1 MEYSLKIKRFKTPTD
16 ANWVTTISGGY
27 MDIKG
32 RVYDFSKASDARKK
46 ADGTISNPFDDEGG
60 YWKANAELT
69 GLINP
74 FTNPISN
81 AAVTETRIEVSFTDT
96 RGWGSQIPGDNYFEY
111 VGRSAITKI
120 EKRYKEL
127 YGVEIDLSF
136 VKIPDPPKEEPAV
149 TAPITASASGPSA
162 STTTTTT
169 EIAAATSSTTGAS
182 ASGASASNIDG
193 EFTFNVEQESLFIGN
208 NNQFGTLSIIGIG
221 EIKDESIDKPVDEEL
236 PIGVEDEVI
245 DEEYGEEAFSG
256 EEEAALILQKGNEF
270 TVIDSESTNSIKGID
285 PENPD
290 PALSTNSDAKYPVSK
305 NTDGNIKKIIE
316 VAKKSG
322 VTNKYAIA
330 AMLAI
335 CKKECGLVPQNE
347 GSYSGTGAARI
358 KKIFSKFRKYSDSE
372 VDRIKKNHKEFFDII
387 YGAKY
392 GNAADEG
399 YKYRGRGLN
408 QITFKGNYIKYKG
421 LSGHDI
427 VGDPDL
433 LNKIDVAAKCLV
445 EYFKANIKSAPA
457 SIESKYNFSDIN
469 SFKNLDDAIG
479 AMYHANAG
487 WGKGYNE
494 IVADST
500 GGRAKAFKYVGPLYN
515 TYLKG

>member
-16 ANWVTTISGGY
+16 ANWITTISGGY
-27 MDIKG
+27 LDIKG

-136 VKIPDPPKEEPAV
+136 VKIPDPPKEEPVV

-193 EFTFNVEQESLFIGN
+193 EFTFNVEQDNTFIGV
-208 NNQFGTLSIIGIG
+208 NNQFGTLYTIGIG
-221 EIKDESIDKPVDEEL
+221 EIKEEPLDIPEEL
-236 PIGVEDEVI
+236 LPEEGL
-245 DEEYGEEAFSG
+245 DEEYQEEGFSG
-256 EEEAALILQKGNEF
+256 LEE
-270 TVIDSESTNSIKGID
+270 TSIKID
-285 PENPD
+285 YTPTEAD
-290 PALSTNSDAKYPVSK
+290 KQSEVTDTKTLSGPVEIPKPKEGEMTISAA
-305 NTDGNIKKIIE
+305 GLKKLK
-316 VAKKSG
+316 AH
-322 VTNKYAIA
+322 
-330 AMLAI
+330 
-335 CKKECGLVPQNE
+335 E
-347 GSYSGTGAARI
+347 GSRSTIYDDATGGSIASYASCKGFPTIGVGHLIDKNERS
-358 KKIFSKFRKYSDSE
+358 IFSKYLKPGKMTTDEIDNLLLKDLAS
-372 VDRIKKNHKEFFDII
+372 RIKTLNKKLKVKVTQGQFEALLSMGFNTGFGSNSFLKAIAFT
-387 YGAKY
+387 
-392 GNAADEG
+392 NEG
-399 YKYRGRGLN
+399 KKQEASN
-408 QITFKGNYIKYKG
+408 QINSGPKTSKGKLVPG
-421 LSGHDI
+421 LVTRRKDES
-427 VGDPDL
+427 
-433 LNKIDVAAKCLV
+433 VA
-445 EYFKANIKSAPA
+445 
-457 SIESKYNFSDIN
+457 
-469 SFKNLDDAIG
+469 
-479 AMYHANAG
+479 
-487 WGKGYNE
+487 
-494 IVADST
+494 
-500 GGRAKAFKYVGPLYN
+500 
-515 TYLKG
+515 YLA

>member
-1 MEYSLKIKRFKTPTD
+1 MEYTIKIKGFKTPTD
-16 ANWVTTISGGY
+16 ANFVTTISGGY
-27 MDIKG
+27 LDIKG
-32 RVYDFSKASDARKK
+32 RIYDFSKAKEPEKK
-46 ADGTISNPFDDEGG
+46 ADGTIINPFDDEGG

-74 FTNPISN
+74 FTNPITN
-81 AAVTETRIEVSFTDT
+81 VAVKETRIEVSFTDM
-96 RGWGSQIPGDNYFEY
+96 RGWGREIIGDGYFKY
-111 VGRSAITKI
+111 IAGSCIDIIK
-120 EKRYKEL
+120 KRYKDL
-127 YGVEIDLSF
+127 YGVELDLSYTK
-136 VKIPDPPKEEPAV
+136 VPEAPKEPV
-149 TAPITASASGPSA
+149 VDTPITASASGPSS
-162 STTTTTT
+162 STVTT
-169 EIAAATSSTTGAS
+169 EVPTTPSNVTGAS

-193 EFTFNVEQESLFIGN
+193 EFTFNIEQENLFIGT
-208 NNQFGTLSIIGIG
+208 NQFGTLTIIGVG
-221 EIKDESIDKPVDEEL
+221 DIKDESVDKPTEDIPPVDE
-236 PIGVEDEVI
+236 I
-245 DEEYGEEAFSG
+245 DEEYGEEGWTG
-256 EEEAALILQKGNEF
+256 EEEGVLILQSSGEF
-270 TVIDSESTNSIKGID
+270 SVINSENTNSIKGID

-347 GSYSGTGAARI
+347 GSYAGTSAARI

-372 VDRIKKNHKEFFDII
+372 VDRIKKSHKEFFDII

-433 LNKIDVAAKCLV
+433 LNTIDVAAKCLV

-457 SIESKYNFSDIN
+457 SIESKYNFSDMN
-469 SFKNLDDAIG
+469 SFKNLDDAMG

-487 WGKGYNE
+487 WGKSYGE

>member
-1 MEYSLKIKRFKTPTD
+1 MEYSLKIKRLKTPTD

-27 MDIKG
+27 LDIKG
-32 RVYDFSKASDARKK
+32 RIYDFSKASDARKK
-46 ADGTISNPFDDEGG
+46 ADGTIANPFDDQSG
-60 YWKANAELT
+60 YWKANGELT

-81 AAVTETRIEVSFTDT
+81 AAVTEARIEVSFTAT

-111 VGRSAITKI
+111 VGRSTITKI

-127 YGVEIDLSF
+127 YGVEIELSF
-136 VKIPDPPKEEPAV
+136 VKIPDPPKEPVVA
-149 TAPITASASGPSA
+149 APITASASGPSA
-162 STTTTTT
+162 STVTT
-169 EIAAATSSTTGAS
+169 EVPTTPSDVTGAS

-193 EFTFNVEQESLFIGN
+193 EFTFNIEQENLFIGT
-208 NNQFGTLSIIGIG
+208 NQFGTLTIIGVG
-221 EIKDESIDKPVDEEL
+221 DIKDESVDKPTEDIPPVDE
-236 PIGVEDEVI
+236 I
-245 DEEYGEEAFSG
+245 DEEYGEEGWTG
-256 EEEAALILQKGNEF
+256 EEEGVLILQSSGEFSVINSENTNE
-270 TVIDSESTNSIKGID
+270 IKGID

-347 GSYSGTGAARI
+347 GSYAGTGAARI

-433 LNKIDVAAKCLV
+433 LNTIEVAAKCLV
-445 EYFKANIKSAPA
+445 EYFKSNIKSAPA
-457 SIESKYNFSDIN
+457 SIESKYNFSDMN
-469 SFKNLDDAIG
+469 SFKNLDDAMG

-487 WGKGYNE
+487 WGKSYGE